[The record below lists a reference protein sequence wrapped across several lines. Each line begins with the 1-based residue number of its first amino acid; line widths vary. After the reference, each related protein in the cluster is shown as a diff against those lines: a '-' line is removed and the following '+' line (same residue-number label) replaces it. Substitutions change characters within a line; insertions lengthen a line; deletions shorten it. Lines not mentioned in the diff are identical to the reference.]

1 MGQKGSTEQRRIK
14 NILSNHAG
22 LQVQSVQYPYEFF
35 RRRLDY
41 AINIVFTRKGA
52 RGGAPMSMARLC
64 FLQVLIYSPR
74 DFSPVLR
81 FISPLKKQ
89 HSTFQVRSD

>member
-22 LQVQSVQYPYEFF
+22 LQVQYPYEFF

-41 AINIVFTRKGA
+41 AIST
-52 RGGAPMSMARLC
+52 
-64 FLQVLIYSPR
+64 
-74 DFSPVLR
+74 VLR
-81 FISPLKKQ
+81 ERGPGVAHQCQWPGCVFCRFSFILQEIFPRYSGLFLP
-89 HSTFQVRSD
+89 

>member
-22 LQVQSVQYPYEFF
+22 LQVQYPYEFF

-41 AINIVFTRKGA
+41 AISTVFTRKGA